1 MRTIYFSTIFVLLHC
16 LNLLGQVEATEV
28 VAGFETPASLAFHGN
43 DLYIAEPEGD
53 RILKV
58 DLSASTPVATDF
70 ITEGL
75 VLPSGLVV
83 HENNLYISEFNEIE
97 FRSSRILK
105 VDLTAATPEAA
116 EVVGGLAQLELMLIH
131 GNDLYVSQSTSSDN
145 IFKIDLT
152 AETPVITDV
161 VSANGPVGLAIYGN
175 ELYIASNGNEKI
187 AKIDLTAETPVITDV
202 VSVSSPTG
210 LAVYGNE
217 LYIASNDYEN
227 KKIVKIDLTAETPVP
242 TDVLTTGLKSLRQL
256 VVVDDILYIGD
267 VGDDDDDEDD
277 SGRVLKLDLTTLS
290 IDEIPTEFSSI
301 RISPNPATDF
311 IQVSGLKAIEK
322 YAIYNVLGAEIKSGE
337 VFKNEEI
344 DVTSLSKGLY
354 FMKLESGGAY
364 QFIKEETK

>member
-202 VSVSSPTG
+202 VSVSSTG
-210 LAVYGNE
+210 LTVYENE
-217 LYIASNDYEN
+217 LYIADNRNE
-227 KKIVKIDLTAETPVP
+227 KIVKIDLSLEAPVL
-242 TDVLTTGLKSLRQL
+242 TDVISDESLLGGIWQL
-256 VVVDDILYIGD
+256 VVLDDVLYITDHNMGNI
-267 VGDDDDDEDD
+267 
-277 SGRVLKLDLTTLS
+277 LKLDLTTLS

-311 IQVSGLKAIEK
+311 IQVSGLKATEK

-337 VFKNEEI
+337 VSKNEEI
-344 DVTSLSKGLY
+344 EIRSLSKGLY
-354 FMKLESGGAY
+354 FLKLESGGAY